1 MSSGAGKERIA
12 PETRIVLLLC
22 LSVAVLF
29 VDAVPTLAAVSA
41 AAAALL
47 LCARVGWRKLL
58 FYLLFALAA
67 VWGFLLTQSI
77 FYAHHPRTVL
87 IELIAPETPLIG
99 PLTGGVAVYLE
110 GAVYGAVQSLRF
122 LTLMTAGLTLVWT
135 TSPQRLLQGLR
146 RLRLPFKAAFMVTT
160 ALRFLPAIATE
171 ARITLAAMRA
181 RGYPLRP
188 SRPWSYLNALA
199 AALGPILFR
208 NIRRASML
216 ADSVE
221 SRGFGVRS
229 NGGALQREGR
239 GHLERLILIAAPLA
253 TLLIVAAKLLSF
265 AAHAGILYHAD
276 LEWIYE
282 FVEKVL

>member
-1 MSSGAGKERIA
+1 MSAGAAKHRIS

-22 LSVAVLF
+22 LSVAVLL
-29 VDAVPTLAAVSA
+29 VDNVATLA
-41 AAAALL
+41 AAAAASIALL
-47 LCARVGWRKLL
+47 LGARVGWRKLL

-77 FYAHHPRTVL
+77 FYVQHPRTVL
-87 IELIAPETPLIG
+87 IELISPQTPLIG
-99 PLTGGVAVYLE
+99 PLTGGVAIYLE
-110 GAVYGAVQSLRF
+110 GALYGAVQSLRF

-135 TSPQRLLQGLR
+135 TSPQALLQGLR

-181 RGYPLRP
+181 RGYPMRP
-188 SRPWSYLNALA
+188 SRPWSYLGALA

-221 SRGFGVRS
+221 SRGFGVRE
-229 NGGALQREGR
+229 NGRALEAAGR
-239 GHLERLILIAAPLA
+239 GRLEKLMLAAAPLA
-253 TLLIVAAKLLSF
+253 TVLLVCAKLLSF
-265 AAHAGILYHAD
+265 AAHAGALYHAE
-276 LEWIYE
+276 LEWMYE